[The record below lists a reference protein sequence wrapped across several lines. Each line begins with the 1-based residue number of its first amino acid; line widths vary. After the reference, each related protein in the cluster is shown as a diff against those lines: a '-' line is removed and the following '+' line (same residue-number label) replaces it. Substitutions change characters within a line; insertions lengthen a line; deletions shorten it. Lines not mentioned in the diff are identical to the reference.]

1 MILCVVTDP
10 FHRFNSTS
18 ITESSLLTLS
28 KILVADV
35 LCARDSARYWGRCPS
50 AEKCLLL
57 EQSREVQA
65 PLEGT
70 GSTGN
75 TSAGTTGVL
84 WDCAG
89 GREMEDG
96 LEGPSQP
103 SRSPELV
110 RCISS
115 CLSKTSHPEFLNYWS
130 LYFSYFVLSESSIII
145 LLVTQTCLNFFLT
158 LIFALIHTQHL
169 SILSSEWLLCPPPLF
184 LPSQRFGL
192 MVMYLGC
199 GWSPILSPLLEP
211 LHLLASPACGH
222 TWSFRVLL
230 WPRPSSPYIFQPRRA
245 CELHLLYWPQNSA
258 FGMPTCYTGRGYKS
272 HLSEEVCHHLTIAGS
287 QALSL
292 LTLLPGQAP
301 AGFLPCSPLLSWPC
315 KSPCWLWMAEH
326 CRQSS
331 EQDLIPVFNRHFS
344 IDKDI
349 IGAGRAFQRGSLAL

>member
-10 FHRFNSTS
+10 FDRFNSTN
-18 ITESSLLTLS
+18 ITESLLLTLS

-35 LCARDSARYWGRCPS
+35 LHARDSARYWGRCPS

-65 PLEGT
+65 TLEGT

-89 GREMEDG
+89 GREMEDQP
-96 LEGPSQP
+96 EGPSQP

-158 LIFALIHTQHL
+158 LIFALIHTQNL
-169 SILSSEWLLCPPPLF
+169 SILSSEWLLCPPP
-184 LPSQRFGL
+184 
-192 MVMYLGC
+192 
-199 GWSPILSPLLEP
+199 
-211 LHLLASPACGH
+211 
-222 TWSFRVLL
+222 
-230 WPRPSSPYIFQPRRA
+230 
-245 CELHLLYWPQNSA
+245 A
-258 FGMPTCYTGRGYKS
+258 FSC
-272 HLSEEVCHHLTIAGS
+272 HLSGS
-287 QALSL
+287 ALRSC
-292 LTLLPGQAP
+292 T
-301 AGFLPCSPLLSWPC
+301 
-315 KSPCWLWMAEH
+315 
-326 CRQSS
+326 
-331 EQDLIPVFNRHFS
+331 
-344 IDKDI
+344 
-349 IGAGRAFQRGSLAL
+349 